1 MRYAE
6 AVFSPG
12 NHARRLGGDW
22 HGPIE
27 AVLDGLAA
35 GERAHGVTVRLCPDI
50 VRDAGM
56 DDADRTLEVAL
67 RYAGRGVVALNCAGS
82 ERTGIEPFARHFRAA
97 EDAGL
102 RSVPHA
108 GEWAGPENVW
118 ATLEHFRP
126 DRIGHGVRAIEDPAL
141 VAELARR
148 GIPLEVC
155 PVSNVAT
162 GAYPSLAAHPFP
174 ALRAAGVVVTLNSDD
189 PAMFGGWLTDVYAAA
204 REAWDLEDGELAG
217 DRPHR
222 GRCQLRRGLDAV
234 RGLRRGIDGWLA
246 APVASPASPGGT
258 LSDPTG
264 RSPMDLASPPDLDPL
279 ERLATSIREREAVV
293 AVVGLGYVGLP
304 LLVGI
309 RHAGYPAIGFDS
321 DAGKIAELRA
331 GRSYLPDITSS
342 EVASLERIT
351 YADDP
356 RALGGGRHRRPV
368 PARRRSPTAPPTS
381 RWWATRRRRSPRT
394 CARACSSIL
403 ESTTWPGTTEEYLRP
418 ILETGGLV
426 VGRRLRARLL
436 ARADRSRARATTR
449 SRTPRRS

>member
-1 MRYAE
+1 MRDLRILPKVEIHIHLEGSVRASTLREFALRDGSPLPHGLRDQGWMFEGPLDFIGNYLELCQLLTTLEDFRRIAEEFCEDLAATGVRYAE
-6 AVFSPG
+6 VVFSPG

-35 GERAHGVTVRLCPDI
+35 GERAHGVMVRLCPDI

-97 EDAGL
+97 ADAGL

-126 DRIGHGVRAIEDPAL
+126 DRIGHGVRAIEDPLL

-148 GIPLEVC
+148 GIPLEVS

-174 ALRAAGVVVTLNSDD
+174 ALWAAGVVVTLNSDD

-204 REAWDLEDGELAG
+204 REAWGLDDGQLAAIARTAV
-217 DRPHR
+217 DASFADDTLRSA
-222 GRCQLRRGLDAV
+222 LRRE
-234 RGLRRGIDGWLA
+234 IDGWLA
-246 APVASPASPGGT
+246 APVASPAAP
-258 LSDPTG
+258 
-264 RSPMDLASPPDLDPL
+264 
-279 ERLATSIREREAVV
+279 AV
-293 AVVGLGYVGLP
+293 P
-304 LLVGI
+304 
-309 RHAGYPAIGFDS
+309 
-321 DAGKIAELRA
+321 
-331 GRSYLPDITSS
+331 
-342 EVASLERIT
+342 
-351 YADDP
+351 
-356 RALGGGRHRRPV
+356 
-368 PARRRSPTAPPTS
+368 
-381 RWWATRRRRSPRT
+381 
-394 CARACSSIL
+394 
-403 ESTTWPGTTEEYLRP
+403 
-418 ILETGGLV
+418 
-426 VGRRLRARLL
+426 
-436 ARADRSRARATTR
+436 
-449 SRTPRRS
+449 